1 METRSRNAS
10 TVRVLVFAGLLAV
23 PLFWPTVE
31 TLAQQKPPAVVSRA
45 LSNIDVGTIL
55 GRDVVDSAD
64 ADVGQLVDLLVDKAG
79 KPIAGVID
87 VGGFLG
93 VGKRRVAVAWR
104 LLRFV
109 PDSGGPRI
117 HMDLTFDS
125 AAAAPEFQGP
135 DGTLIVIDNAPP

>member
-1 METRSRNAS
+1 VCTVLLAASLFWLKVETR
-10 TVRVLVFAGLLAV
+10 
-23 PLFWPTVE
+23 
-31 TLAQQKPPAVVSRA
+31 AQQQPPAVVSRS
-45 LSNIDVGTIL
+45 LSNTDVGTIL
-55 GRDVVDSAD
+55 GRDVVDSAGE
-64 ADVGQLVDLLVDKAG
+64 DVGPLVDVLVDTAG

-109 PDSGGPRI
+109 LDSGETLI
-117 HMDLTFDS
+117 HLDLTFDS

-135 DGTLIVIDNAPP
+135 DNTLIVIDRSPP